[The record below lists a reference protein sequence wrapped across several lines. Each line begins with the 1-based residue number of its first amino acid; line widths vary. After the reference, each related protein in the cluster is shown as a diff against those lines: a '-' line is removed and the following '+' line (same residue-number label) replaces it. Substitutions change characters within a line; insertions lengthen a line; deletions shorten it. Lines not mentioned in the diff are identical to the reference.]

1 MEYALMAFFA
11 VSVTTIINLLIIW
24 WIDRFEKEPV
34 WLLLLIF
41 VWGAVP
47 SVVAALIFSTILQ
60 IPIGVFAGPLAVDFF
75 GAVLIAP
82 VIEET
87 AKACALFIVFL
98 ILRSEFDDVL
108 DGMIYGAVVGIGFA
122 FVEDI
127 LYITGAGDTV
137 NMGVVFVLRVLIFA
151 MNHAFFT
158 ALTGIG
164 LGLARMS
171 RNWFF
176 GIILV
181 LLGLFAAMT
190 AHGTHNL
197 LVSLPG
203 DLLPFGLL
211 LSTGVHWFGLAPAF
225 ILLIVI
231 VWIVEL
237 RWIRRELEEE
247 REAGHITQY
256 EVDKA
261 SHFFGRFMLQ
271 MKYLFSFDIVGY
283 FRVRK
288 LSNLLVKLAFR
299 KRHYRRYKRE
309 SMRRQVEH
317 LRTRIAS
324 LRSKLALT
332 G

>member
-11 VSVTTIINLLIIW
+11 VSVTTAINLLIIW

-34 WLLLLIF
+34 WLLLLIL

-47 SVVAALIFSTILQ
+47 SIVAALILSTVLQ
-60 IPIGVFAGPLAVDFF
+60 IPIAVLMGPFAMNFM
-75 GAVLIAP
+75 GAVFIAP
-82 VIEET
+82 LVEET

-98 ILRSEFDDVL
+98 VLKSEFDDVL

-127 LYITGAGDTV
+127 MYLVGAGDPA
-137 NMGVVFVLRVLIFA
+137 NMSIVFVLRVLIFA

-171 RNWFF
+171 RNWFVAIF
-176 GIILV
+176 V
-181 LLGLFAAMT
+181 ALLGLLAAMT

-203 DLLPFGLL
+203 DLLPYGVL
-211 LSTGVHWFGLAPAF
+211 LSTFIHWFGLAPAF
-225 ILLIVI
+225 VLLIVI
-231 VWIVEL
+231 AWIVEL

-247 REAGHITQY
+247 VTAGHITRY
-256 EVDKA
+256 ELEKVA
-261 SHFFGRFMLQ
+261 NFFGRLMLQ
-271 MKYLFSFDIVGY
+271 FKYLFSFDIVGF
-283 FRVRK
+283 FRIRR
-288 LSNLLVKLAFR
+288 LSNLLAKLAFR
-299 KRHYRRYKRE
+299 KRHYRRYKKE
-309 SMRRQVEH
+309 SMLRQVEH
-317 LRTRIAS
+317 LRSRIAS
-324 LRSKLALT
+324 LRTRLALT

>member
-1 MEYALMAFFA
+1 MEYALMAIFA
-11 VSVTTIINLLIIW
+11 VSVTTAINLLIIW

-47 SVVAALIFSTILQ
+47 SIVAALILSTILQ
-60 IPIGVFAGPLAVDFF
+60 VPITVFMGPFATNFL

-82 VIEET
+82 LVEET

-98 ILRSEFDDVL
+98 VLRSEFDDVL
-108 DGMIYGAVVGIGFA
+108 DGMIYGAIVGIGFA

-127 LYITGAGDTV
+127 FYLFGTGTPEG
-137 NMGVVFVLRVLIFA
+137 MGFLFVLRVVVFA

-176 GIILV
+176 GIILA

-190 AHGTHNL
+190 AHGLHNL

-203 DLLPFGLL
+203 DLLPL
-211 LSTGVHWFGLAPAF
+211 GVLTSALIHWLGMAPAF
-225 ILLIVI
+225 IIL
-231 VWIVEL
+231 
-237 RWIRRELEEE
+237 
-247 REAGHITQY
+247 
-256 EVDKA
+256 
-261 SHFFGRFMLQ
+261 
-271 MKYLFSFDIVGY
+271 
-283 FRVRK
+283 
-288 LSNLLVKLAFR
+288 
-299 KRHYRRYKRE
+299 
-309 SMRRQVEH
+309 
-317 LRTRIAS
+317 
-324 LRSKLALT
+324 
-332 G
+332 

>member
-1 MEYALMAFFA
+1 MTYALMAFSA

-47 SVVAALIFSTILQ
+47 SIVAALILSTILQ
-60 IPIGVFAGPLAVDFF
+60 IPINVLMGPFAVDFL
-75 GAVLIAP
+75 GAVFVAP
-82 VIEET
+82 LVEES

-98 ILRSEFDDVL
+98 LLRSEFDDVL
-108 DGMIYGAVVGIGFA
+108 DGMIYGAIVGVGFA

-127 LYITGAGDTV
+127 FYLIGAGDAA
-137 NMGVVFVLRVLIFA
+137 NMGVVFVLRVLVFA

-176 GIILV
+176 AIILA
-181 LLGLFAAMT
+181 LLGLLAAMT

-203 DLLPFGLL
+203 DLLPLGLL

-231 VWIVEL
+231 AWIVEM
-237 RWIRRELEEE
+237 RWMRRELEEE
-247 REAGHITQY
+247 CEAGHITQY
-256 EVDKA
+256 EVDKV
-261 SHFFGRFMLQ
+261 SNFFGRLTLEL
-271 MKYLFSFDIVGY
+271 KYLFNFDIAGF
-283 FRVRK
+283 FRIRK
-288 LSNLLVKLAFR
+288 LTNLLAKLAFR
-299 KRHYRRYKRE
+299 KRHYEHYKRE
-309 SMRRQVEH
+309 SMKRQVEH
-317 LRTRIAS
+317 LRSRIAS
-324 LRSKLALT
+324 LRTKLALPE
-332 G
+332 

>member
-1 MEYALMAFFA
+1 MTYALMAFSA

-47 SVVAALIFSTILQ
+47 SIVAALILSTILQ
-60 IPIGVFAGPLAVDFF
+60 IPINVLMGPFAVDFL
-75 GAVLIAP
+75 GAVFVAP
-82 VIEET
+82 LVEES

-98 ILRSEFDDVL
+98 LLRSEFDDVL
-108 DGMIYGAVVGIGFA
+108 DGMIYGAIVGVGFA

-127 LYITGAGDTV
+127 FYLIGAGDAA
-137 NMGVVFVLRVLIFA
+137 NMGVVFVLRVLVFA

-176 GIILV
+176 AIILA
-181 LLGLFAAMT
+181 LLGLLAAMT

-203 DLLPFGLL
+203 DLLPLGLL

-231 VWIVEL
+231 AWIVEM
-237 RWIRRELEEE
+237 RWMRRELEEE
-247 REAGHITQY
+247 CEAGYITQY
-256 EVDKA
+256 EVDKV
-261 SHFFGRFMLQ
+261 SNFFGRLTLEL
-271 MKYLFSFDIVGY
+271 KYLFNFDIAGF
-283 FRVRK
+283 FRIRK
-288 LSNLLVKLAFR
+288 LTNLLAKLAFR
-299 KRHYRRYKRE
+299 KRHYEHYKRE
-309 SMRRQVEH
+309 SMKRQVEH
-317 LRTRIAS
+317 LRSRIAS
-324 LRSKLALT
+324 LRTKLALPE
-332 G
+332 

>member
-11 VSVTTIINLLIIW
+11 VSVTTVINLLIIW

-75 GAVLIAP
+75 GAVFIAP
-82 VIEET
+82 LVEET

-127 LYITGAGDTV
+127 MYIAGAGDTV
-137 NMGVVFVLRVLIFA
+137 NMGVVFVLRVLVFA

-176 GIILV
+176 GIILA

-190 AHGTHNL
+190 AHGLHNL

-203 DLLPFGLL
+203 DALVAGIL
-211 LSTGVHWFGLAPAF
+211 LSTIIHWVVAVLFV
-225 ILLIVI
+225 ILIII
-231 VWIVEL
+231 VWIVEM

-256 EVDKA
+256 EVDRV

-288 LSNLLVKLAFR
+288 LLNLLVKLAFR
-299 KRHYRRYKRE
+299 KRHYKRYKRE
-309 SMRRQVEH
+309 SMRRHVEH
-317 LRTRIAS
+317 LRSRIAS
-324 LRSKLALT
+324 LRTKLALT